1 MIMLE
6 LTEELEPTTCRL
18 QGGCTTYCATSAYS
32 RRDFVYGIEPFY
44 LFGIEIVYL
53 KLSQYRLLNRLIG
66 LGEESRTP
74 DLTVISRVL

>member
-6 LTEELEPTTCRL
+6 LMEELESTTCRL
-18 QGGCTTYCATSAYS
+18 QGDCTTYCATSAYS
-32 RRDFVYGIEPFY
+32 RRDFVYGIEPLYF
-44 LFGIEIVYL
+44 FGREIVYL
-53 KLSQYRLLNRLIG
+53 KLLQYRLLNRLTG

>member
-6 LTEELEPTTCRL
+6 LTERLELTTCRL

-66 LGEESRTP
+66 LAGWNRTS
-74 DLTVISRVL
+74 DLRVISTAL